1 MPKKHKLKL
10 YPDRVL
16 RQKAKP
22 VIDLDGDLHNFISRM
37 AKLMYEN
44 HGIGLA
50 APQLGVLQ
58 RIVMADIGEG
68 LLTLINPVIIE
79 QEGQDRFEEDC
90 LSLPGIR
97 VQIDRNFTILVQGVD
112 TEGTI
117 KQIELN
123 GMMSRIIQHEID
135 HLNGVLIID
144 YASVAEKFFLKE
156 KLEQH
161 RREYFNS
168 LDKINKS
175 QL

>member
-1 MPKKHKLKL
+1 MFKKYKLKL
-10 YPDRVL
+10 YPDIVL
-16 RQKAKP
+16 RQKAQS
-22 VIDLDGDLHNFISRM
+22 VINLDGDLHNLIGRM

-44 HGIGLA
+44 QGTGLA
-50 APQLGVLQ
+50 APQLGALQ

-79 QEGQDRFEEDC
+79 QEGQIRFEEGC
-90 LSLPGIR
+90 LSLPGIQ
-97 VQIDRNFTILVQGVD
+97 VQIDRDFSIFVQGVD
-112 TEGTI
+112 TEGGI
-117 KQIELN
+117 KQIELT
-123 GMMSRIIQHEID
+123 GLMSRVIQHEID

-175 QL
+175 QS